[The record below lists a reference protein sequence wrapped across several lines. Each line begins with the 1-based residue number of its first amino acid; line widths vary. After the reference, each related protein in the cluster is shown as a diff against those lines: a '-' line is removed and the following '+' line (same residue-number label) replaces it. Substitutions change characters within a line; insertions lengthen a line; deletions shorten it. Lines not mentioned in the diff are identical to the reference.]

1 MFAQSVTSLSR
12 TCLDAYS
19 LNVTSRRDLDALL
32 DEMEPE
38 YARATTPLDQT
49 NAVATAALRCTYVL
63 ADALDATIAQAAR
76 LERSDLDLQFAEL
89 RAEIA
94 SLSERV
100 ELLMNGGRKRRPS
113 RR

>member
-1 MFAQSVTSLSR
+1 
-12 TCLDAYS
+12 
-19 LNVTSRRDLDALL
+19 VTSRRDLDALL

-38 YARATTPLDQT
+38 YARATTPLEQT
-49 NAVATAALRCTYVL
+49 NTVATAALRCAYLL
-63 ADALDATIAQAAR
+63 ADTLDATIAR
-76 LERSDLDLQFAEL
+76 VGDLDRAELHQQLAEL

>member
-1 MFAQSVTSLSR
+1 M
-12 TCLDAYS
+12 
-19 LNVTSRRDLDALL
+19 TSRRDLDVIL

-38 YARATTPLDQT
+38 YARATTPLEQT
-49 NAVATAALRCTYVL
+49 DAVATAALRCVYLL
-63 ADALDATIAQAAR
+63 ADTLDATVARIADGDR
-76 LERSDLDLQFAEL
+76 TDLDRQLSEL